1 MIGNLSTSLTK
12 PRLPT
17 LAQIER
23 RRHELLT
30 QAGLHSQHQTSPASP
45 DPAPPPTRALP
56 TPEPLPASAPLRPSA
71 ELKLGEAGLCGPSV
85 NPAPFPPEPQPEPQ
99 PPLGACPE
107 RSRMGQEPAP
117 APQQS
122 RLSRLAVG
130 QTVFDRYALYGLAGQ
145 AVRSLA
151 PHTEAQ
157 PEAILLQLL
166 AAFGNVIGAG
176 PHCMVG
182 ATRHTLNLFV
192 VLVGESSK
200 ARKGTSWNQISQLF
214 AQVDRAWTE
223 NRVTSARFTARGLIG
238 ILGREQAGD
247 RRLLVLAEELASVLH
262 TMGRSRSQ
270 LSPLLRCAWDSGALR
285 MLDRDRL
292 LQASGGHLSLIG
304 HITQRE
310 LAESLHRTEAHNG
323 FANRCLW
330 ACVQRSRCL
339 PDGGNLGAEE
349 LSAIAR
355 EFRRAVEWAQGHSE
369 ILFRRDQAASEL
381 WNSYYATLSQNRPG
395 LHSTATGRAE
405 AQVLRLSAIY
415 AALDCSPIIQLPHL
429 QAALALWD
437 YCSASAASLFGTCVG
452 DSIADRIREALQA
465 SPDGLSREQ
474 IRNLFH
480 GHVSSG
486 SIGQAL
492 ERLSSL
498 ELVTSRYV
506 SGRGRRTILWSAVD
520 RQDEELTKE
529 ETAEAEESSEEP
541 T

>member
-1 MIGNLSTSLTK
+1 
-12 PRLPT
+12 
-17 LAQIER
+17 
-23 RRHELLT
+23 
-30 QAGLHSQHQTSPASP
+30 
-45 DPAPPPTRALP
+45 
-56 TPEPLPASAPLRPSA
+56 
-71 ELKLGEAGLCGPSV
+71 
-85 NPAPFPPEPQPEPQ
+85 
-99 PPLGACPE
+99 
-107 RSRMGQEPAP
+107 MGQEPAP
-117 APQQS
+117 APQ
-122 RLSRLAVG
+122 LSL
-130 QTVFDRYALYGLAGQ
+130 QDVFDRYALYGLAGQ

-166 AAFGNVIGAG
+166 AAFGNVIGPG

-214 AQVDRAWTE
+214 AEVDRTWTE
-223 NRVTSARFTARGLIG
+223 NRVTSARLTARGLIA

-247 RRLLVLAEELASVLH
+247 RRLLLLAEELASVLH

-270 LSPLLRCAWDSGALR
+270 LSPLLRCAWDSGTLR
-285 MLDRDRL
+285 ILDRDRL

-330 ACVQRSRCL
+330 ASVRRSRCL

-355 EFRRAVEWAQGHSE
+355 GLRRAVEWAQSETE

-381 WNSYYATLSQNRPG
+381 WNDYYATLSQDRPG
-395 LHSTATGRAE
+395 LHGTATGRAE
-405 AQVLRLSAIY
+405 AQVLRLSALY

-465 SPDGLSREQ
+465 SPDGLTRKQ

-480 GHVSSG
+480 GHVSSA
-486 SIGQAL
+486 SIDQAL
-492 ERLSSL
+492 AKAQLSRTSHFSLCVRPRSPHHSLVRRRLPIPRAVEEEPAEPEELPLYEERWKKKPPNPKNPRRRLSTL
-498 ELVTSRYV
+498 I
-506 SGRGRRTILWSAVD
+506 RTF
-520 RQDEELTKE
+520 
-529 ETAEAEESSEEP
+529 
-541 T
+541 

>member
-12 PRLPT
+12 PKLPT
-17 LAQIER
+17 LAEIER

-30 QAGLHSQHQTSPASP
+30 LAGLHSQHQTSPASP
-45 DPAPPPTRALP
+45 TPLRRKPARCPLGTASAALP
-56 TPEPLPASAPLRPSA
+56 PRSAHPRSLNRA
-71 ELKLGEAGLCGPSV
+71 AR
-85 NPAPFPPEPQPEPQ
+85 
-99 PPLGACPE
+99 ACPE
-107 RSRMGQEPAP
+107 RSRMGQEPAA
-117 APQQS
+117 APQ
-122 RLSRLAVG
+122 LSL
-130 QTVFDRYALYGLAGQ
+130 QDVFDRYALYGLAGQ

-166 AAFGNVIGAG
+166 AAFGNVIGPG

-214 AQVDRAWTE
+214 SEVDRTWTE
-223 NRVTSARFTARGLIG
+223 NRVTSARLTARGLIA
-238 ILGREQAGD
+238 ILGREQAVD
-247 RRLLVLAEELASVLH
+247 RRLLLLAEELASVLH

-270 LSPLLRCAWDSGALR
+270 LSPLLRCAWDSGTLR
-285 MLDRDRL
+285 ILDRDRL

-310 LAESLHRTEAHNG
+310 LADSLHRTEAHNG

-330 ACVQRSRCL
+330 ASVRRSRCL

-349 LSAIAR
+349 ISAIAR
-355 EFRRAVEWAQGHSE
+355 GLRRAVEWAQGETE
-369 ILFRRDQAASEL
+369 ILFRRDEAASEL
-381 WNSYYATLSQNRPG
+381 WNDYYATLSQDRPG
-395 LHSTATGRAE
+395 LHGAATGRAE
-405 AQVLRLSAIY
+405 AQVLRLSALY

-465 SPDGLSREQ
+465 SPDGLTRKQ

-480 GHVSSG
+480 GHVSSE
-486 SIGQAL
+486 SIDQAL
-492 ERLSSL
+492 ATLSSL
-498 ELVTSRYV
+498 QLVTSRYA
-506 SGRGRRTILWSAVD
+506 SRRGPGPRTILWSAVD
-520 RQDEELTKE
+520 CENQQPFE
-529 ETAEAEESSEEP
+529 EEP
-541 T
+541 VELEEFLEGFP

>member
-1 MIGNLSTSLTK
+1 MMIGSPNTAVTGHK
-12 PRLPT
+12 PPT
-17 LAQIER
+17 LADIEQ

-30 QAGLHSQHQTSPASP
+30 QAGLY
-45 DPAPPPTRALP
+45 
-56 TPEPLPASAPLRPSA
+56 
-71 ELKLGEAGLCGPSV
+71 GLSE
-85 NPAPFPPEPQPEPQ
+85 NPAPFPPESQAPHPQH
-99 PPLGACPE
+99 
-107 RSRMGQEPAP
+107 S
-117 APQQS
+117 S
-122 RLSRLAVG
+122 LSRPAVG
-130 QTVFDRYALYGLAGQ
+130 HPEFDRFALHGLAGQ
-145 AVRSLA
+145 AVRALA

-166 AAFGNVIGAG
+166 AAFGNIIGPG

-200 ARKGTSWNQISQLF
+200 ARKGTSWNQISRLF
-214 AQVDRAWTE
+214 AEVDAAWADH
-223 NRVTSARFTARGLIG
+223 RVTSARLTARGLIG
-238 ILGREQAGD
+238 IMGQQAGD

-270 LSPLLRCAWDSGALR
+270 LSPLLRCAWDSGTLR

-330 ACVQRSRCL
+330 ACVERSRCL
-339 PDGGNLGAEE
+339 PDGGNVDPQE

-355 EFRRAVEWAQGHSE
+355 GLSRAVEWAQGHPE
-369 ILFRRDQAASEL
+369 IPFRRDQAASEL
-381 WNSYYATLSQNRPG
+381 WNDYYATLSQDRPG
-395 LHSTATGRAE
+395 LHGTATGRAE

-429 QAALALWD
+429 HAALTLWD
-437 YCSASAASLFGTCVG
+437 FCSYSAASLFGNCVG

-465 SPDGLSREQ
+465 SPDGLTREQ

-486 SIGQAL
+486 LIDQAL

-498 ELVTSRYV
+498 QLVTSRYV
-506 SGRGRRTILWSAVD
+506 NGPGRRTILWSAID
-520 RQDEELTKE
+520 CESTQPTQED
-529 ETAEAEESSEEP
+529 ADEAEESWEE
-541 T
+541 TT

>member
-1 MIGNLSTSLTK
+1 MMIGDLSTTVTGHK
-12 PRLPT
+12 RPT
-17 LAQIER
+17 LADIEH

-45 DPAPPPTRALP
+45 
-56 TPEPLPASAPLRPSA
+56 APL
-71 ELKLGEAGLCGPSV
+71 
-85 NPAPFPPEPQPEPQ
+85 PPEPQPEPQ
-99 PPLGACPE
+99 PPL
-107 RSRMGQEPAP
+107 RQEPAP
-117 APQQS
+117 QPQHS
-122 RLSRLAVG
+122 LRS
-130 QTVFDRYALYGLAGQ
+130 VFEKYALYGLAGQ
-145 AVRSLA
+145 AVRALA

-166 AAFGNVIGAG
+166 AAFGNVIGPG

-200 ARKGTSWNQISQLF
+200 ARKGTSWNQISRLF
-214 AQVDRAWTE
+214 AEVDGAWADH
-223 NRVTSARFTARGLIG
+223 RVTSARLTARGLIA

-270 LSPLLRCAWDSGALR
+270 LSPLLRCAWDSGTLR

-330 ACVQRSRCL
+330 ACAQRIQCL
-339 PDGGNLGAEE
+339 PDGGNVDPQE

-355 EFRRAVEWAQGHSE
+355 GLSRAVEWAQGQTE

-381 WNSYYATLSQNRPG
+381 WNSYYAILSQDRPG
-395 LHSTATGRAE
+395 LHGTATGRAE

-415 AALDCSPIIQLPHL
+415 AALDCSPVIQLPHL
-429 QAALALWD
+429 HAALALWD
-437 YCSASAASLFGTCVG
+437 YCSYSATSLFGTCVG

-465 SPDGLSREQ
+465 TENGLTRQQ
-474 IRNLFH
+474 IRGLFH
-480 GHVSSG
+480 GHVSSS
-486 SIGQAL
+486 SIDQAL
-492 ERLSSL
+492 EKLRSL
-498 ELVTSRYV
+498 GLATSRYI
-506 SGRGRRTILWSAVD
+506 SGRGPLTTLWSAIDHEYAEQTEVEAAEP
-520 RQDEELTKE
+520 EESPEE
-529 ETAEAEESSEEP
+529 ET
-541 T
+541 